1 MKNDNK
7 QQKLSDSTD
16 TAIGVYGVLA
26 NRAFFDDEWQFKQLN
41 FTRKEWL
48 DKDGKDDKFYTLKY
62 VQYEKQLGEEDAAIE
77 VCYGYKTDDG
87 ENYKLLETLCE
98 LRIGTDYIKIKTDKI
113 YKLRELYK
121 TITGH
126 RLL

>member
-1 MKNDNK
+1 MAETTNTHETTN
-7 QQKLSDSTD
+7 
-16 TAIGVYGVLA
+16 GVYGVLA

-41 FTRKEWL
+41 FTRKEWF

-62 VQYEKQLGEEDAAIE
+62 VQYEKQLGDEDAAIE

-87 ENYKLLETLCE
+87 ENYKLFETSCE
-98 LRIGTDYIKIKTDKI
+98 LRIGTDYIKIKTDKV

-121 TITGH
+121 TITGQ